1 MIKFFN
7 PGSLCVD
14 SLAFSWIG
22 ETCWLVPPVSLVKI
36 VIRHVC
42 YCPCRGILVIPY
54 WPLAPFG
61 PLLVQSGG
69 VFKSFVVDF
78 LYAKDGKYVYF
89 HEENK
94 NFLFGSENFGTPVF
108 FLLLDGVRLGLFITA
123 FTLENFWMQGTTRRK
138 IRSVARSLVVE
149 CTC

>member
-1 MIKFFN
+1 MFTNAMIKFFN

-61 PLLVQSGG
+61 PLLVQSGE
-69 VFKSFVVDF
+69 FS
-78 LYAKDGKYVYF
+78 
-89 HEENK
+89 NR
-94 NFLFGSENFGTPVF
+94 
-108 FLLLDGVRLGLFITA
+108 LLLIS
-123 FTLENFWMQGTTRRK
+123 FTLRTVNTFISTKK
-138 IRSVARSLVVE
+138 IKISFLAQRILVPQYFFCCLTGFDWDCLLQRSP
-149 CTC
+149 